1 MVSISGQTNL
11 GNDSGA
17 VYAVPHP
24 RTEERLNAATHAFG
38 AFLGVVGLFFLVMQA
53 DTVSRPG
60 SLPAVIVY
68 GFALVSLFL
77 FSALHHAVSHPRI
90 KHILLGLDHG
100 GIYLLIAGTYTP
112 FCLLMPRG
120 KEWTLL
126 ALVWGLAMLGIAIQV
141 ASFLTRR
148 RGAYER
154 IAFALYL
161 ALGWIPMLWAGK
173 AVFRALAPMGLAL
186 LVAGGVAF
194 TIGVI
199 FYLWKHLPYG
209 HAVWHLF
216 VVAGCGFHFFA
227 IFQYVVPGAT

>member
-1 MVSISGQTNL
+1 MVSIPGQTNL
-11 GNDSGA
+11 RKEVNA
-17 VYAVPHP
+17 VCLGSHP
-24 RTEERLNAATHAFG
+24 RAEERLNAATHAFG
-38 AFLGVVGLFFLVMQA
+38 AFLSVVGLVFLVMQA
-53 DTVSRPG
+53 DTVGRPD
-60 SLPAVIVY
+60 SLLAVIVY
-68 GFALVSLFL
+68 GIALVLLFL
-77 FSALHHAVSHPRI
+77 SSALHHAVSRPRI
-90 KHILLGLDHG
+90 KHLLLGLDHS

-120 KEWTLL
+120 EVWTLL

-148 RGAYER
+148 SGAYER
-154 IAFALYL
+154 IAFAFYL
-161 ALGWIPMLWAGK
+161 ALGWIPMLWAGED
-173 AVFRALAPMGLAL
+173 VVRALAPMGLAL

-194 TIGVI
+194 TVGVV

-227 IFQYVVPGAT
+227 IFHYVVPETI

>member
-1 MVSISGQTNL
+1 MVSVSGPTHMRS
-11 GNDSGA
+11 DWRA
-17 VYAVPHP
+17 VYADPYP

-38 AFLGVVGLFFLVMQA
+38 AFLSVVGLVFLVIQA
-53 DTVSRPG
+53 DSVGRPA

-68 GFALVSLFL
+68 GIALVQLFL
-77 FSALHHAVSHPRI
+77 FSALHHAVLRPRI

-126 ALVWGLAMLGIAIQV
+126 SLVWGLAMLGIAIQV
-141 ASFLTRR
+141 ASFLARR
-148 RGAYER
+148 SGAYER
-154 IAFALYL
+154 FAFVLYL
-161 ALGWIPMLWAGK
+161 ALGWIPMLWARE

-194 TIGVI
+194 TIGVV
-199 FYLWKHLPYG
+199 FYLWKNLPYG

-216 VVAGCGFHFFA
+216 VVAGCSFHFFA
-227 IFQYVVPGAT
+227 IFHYVVPETI

>member
-1 MVSISGQTNL
+1 VSISGQTNPRNEL
-11 GNDSGA
+11 GAGYVGSYPPN
-17 VYAVPHP
+17 
-24 RTEERLNAATHAFG
+24 EERLNAATHAFG
-38 AFLGVVGLFFLVMQA
+38 AILGVVGLVFLVMQA
-53 DTVSRPG
+53 DTVGRPD

-68 GFALVSLFL
+68 GTALVLLFL
-77 FSALHHAVSHPRI
+77 FSALHHAVLRPRM

-120 KEWTLL
+120 KEWSLL
-126 ALVWGLAMLGIAIQV
+126 SLVWGLAMLGIAIQV
-141 ASFLTRR
+141 VSFLTRR
-148 RGAYER
+148 SGAYER
-154 IAFALYL
+154 IAFILYL
-161 ALGWIPMLWAGK
+161 ALGWIPMLWAGE

-194 TIGVI
+194 TIGVV

-227 IFQYVVPGAT
+227 IFHYVVPETI